1 MLRLKV
7 FWKKDCPNCPRAKN
21 VAAQIEKK
29 GIEVNYYDIETVE
42 GLTEATLFTVLS
54 TPSIMIVNENN
65 SEVSTFRGSIP
76 TLSELENAV
85 GIKEGI

>member
-42 GLTEATLFTVLS
+42 GLAEATLFTVLS

-76 TLSELENAV
+76 TLSELENALGV
-85 GIKEGI
+85 KGGI